1 MAEFENNYEQFIQKA
16 IQAETEALNSERG
29 KVIMS
34 QLLEAAKKENPD
46 LTPEEWSKIKE
57 RFMLS
62 IFAEML
68 KDNED
73 FQKQFAHLVFE
84 KAKEQAVSE

>member
-1 MAEFENNYEQFIQKA
+1 MNEFNNNYEQFIKKV
-16 IQAETEALNSERG
+16 IQAEVAALNSKKGEQ
-29 KVIMS
+29 IMS
-34 QLLEAAKKENPD
+34 ELLDAAKEANPN

-68 KDNED
+68 KDNEV
-73 FQKQFAHLVFE
+73 FQKQFAHLVWE
-84 KAKEQAVSE
+84 KLNTDRKAE